1 MPAVRYLGAAALA
14 LALAAAPAAGV
25 GLGPL
30 AKSGVTDGP
39 RKAFYLTLINP
50 YPTATAFR
58 AYAVGEG
65 DEAAQLRVTIFPDAA
80 TLGGNANRRLLVIA
94 DDLAAGET
102 YAFRVCA
109 ERAETS
115 EGLIH
120 ARVCSHLTA
129 RRLPAA

>member
-1 MPAVRYLGAAALA
+1 MRHLGLAVLA
-14 LALAAAPAAGV
+14 LALATAPAAGV

-30 AKSGVTDGP
+30 AKSGITDGP

-58 AYAVGEG
+58 AYAVGER
-65 DEAAQLRVTIFPDAA
+65 DETAQPRVTIFPGET

-109 ERAETS
+109 ERAEPS

-120 ARVCSHLTA
+120 ARVCSHLAA